1 METDDEE
8 EEEEGG
14 EKKVRIIE
22 IILIQAAALCISNGS
37 FSDPP
42 NIPGLAHFLEHM
54 VFMGSKKYPQ
64 ENKLDDF
71 LGKHGGYTNAWT
83 DCERTSFHFDVEQKY
98 FHQALDIFAQFFI
111 HPLLRQDSVDREI
124 QAVDSEYQMSLPSD
138 DERACMLYGSLAKE
152 GHPMGKFFTGS
163 IDSLKTIPQQNGI
176 DVYGNLKEFEHKMYS
191 AQFMTLAV
199 QSKVSLDKL
208 EKWVRDIFSEVPNNK
223 LPKQSFDHLKDP
235 FDMEKFGKLYYIDPV
250 KDKHMLEIIWSFPS
264 MLPHYRKKPLSYL
277 DFFLGHEGEGS
288 LLAYLKSR
296 YFATEVESGHSYNG
310 FELNTTATQFVVNL
324 TLTDQGLDQFEE
336 VLLAVFQYIHMLQ
349 AKGVQK
355 RYFDEM
361 KTIEETKFRF
371 KEKGDPMDY
380 VERVSEN
387 MQLFVPEDVLT
398 GRDFLYEYDPELI
411 AKCLANLRADN
422 CCVFLSSKQLAE
434 KCDRQD
440 IKWIPVKYGVGD
452 IKPEWRKK
460 WQATD
465 FTMAEVEAELTT
477 KHPIVLSE
485 NEHCTLYYK
494 KDMKFKV
501 PKVFFFSHTLLKIF
515 EAVMNH
521 KLDAPAYPAILA
533 GYDYSTRVDD
543 TGIRFKVI
551 GFNQKLPELFDL
563 LLNAVFE
570 YSCDDELFPFMRN
583 KVKRDLFNAII
594 KPSEL
599 VRMLRFSVLDPNNKS
614 AAEMYAEIDSLT
626 NQDFQQILAE
636 FRQNIKAD
644 ILVVGNV
651 TPKEAMWYKERL
663 ESKLNGKVE
672 PSSVYKRR
680 LYQIP
685 KQWSFC
691 QINSFNMED
700 ANSVITV
707 YLQSDPGDIRAT
719 VINELLDTRMQEPCF
734 DVLRT
739 QLQLGYSVYCQNLLT
754 YGIMGMAI
762 VVQFQAQKFSMHEV
776 DNHIE
781 DFLNKFKEILDK
793 MTTEEFDTLV
803 ESLVAAKQT
812 EDTHLGEEVKRYW
825 GECIEQN
832 YVFDR
837 LEKEVLGNPE
847 VEQADVSS
855 PKEEMEPPH
864 KRANTDKERCY
875 RMIPVR
881 DSSYQD
887 HQCITDMHSFKSKLT
902 LFDHHCITK

>member
-1 METDDEE
+1 M
-8 EEEEGG
+8 
-14 EKKVRIIE
+14 
-22 IILIQAAALCISNGS
+22 IQES
-37 FSDPP
+37 
-42 NIPGLAHFLEHM
+42 
-54 VFMGSKKYPQ
+54 GSKV
-64 ENKLDDF
+64 
-71 LGKHGGYTNAWT
+71 T
-83 DCERTSFHFDVEQKY
+83 
-98 FHQALDIFAQFFI
+98 
-111 HPLLRQDSVDREI
+111 
-124 QAVDSEYQMSLPSD
+124 
-138 DERACMLYGSLAKE
+138 
-152 GHPMGKFFTGS
+152 
-163 IDSLKTIPQQNGI
+163 
-176 DVYGNLKEFEHKMYS
+176 
-191 AQFMTLAV
+191 
-199 QSKVSLDKL
+199 
-208 EKWVRDIFSEVPNNK
+208 
-223 LPKQSFDHLKDP
+223 
-235 FDMEKFGKLYYIDPV
+235 
-250 KDKHMLEIIWSFPS
+250 
-264 MLPHYRKKPLSYL
+264 
-277 DFFLGHEGEGS
+277 
-288 LLAYLKSR
+288 
-296 YFATEVESGHSYNG
+296 
-310 FELNTTATQFVVNL
+310 
-324 TLTDQGLDQFEE
+324 
-336 VLLAVFQYIHMLQ
+336 
-349 AKGVQK
+349 
-355 RYFDEM
+355 
-361 KTIEETKFRF
+361 
-371 KEKGDPMDY
+371 
-380 VERVSEN
+380 
-387 MQLFVPEDVLT
+387 
-398 GRDFLYEYDPELI
+398 
-411 AKCLANLRADN
+411 
-422 CCVFLSSKQLAE
+422 
-434 KCDRQD
+434 
-440 IKWIPVKYGVGD
+440 
-452 IKPEWRKK
+452 
-460 WQATD
+460 
-465 FTMAEVEAELTT
+465 
-477 KHPIVLSE
+477 
-485 NEHCTLYYK
+485 
-494 KDMKFKV
+494 
-501 PKVFFFSHTLLKIF
+501 
-515 EAVMNH
+515 
-521 KLDAPAYPAILA
+521 
-533 GYDYSTRVDD
+533 
-543 TGIRFKVI
+543 

-803 ESLVAAKQT
+803 ESLVATKQT

-837 LEKEVLGNPE
+837 LEKEVAILKTLTLDDLKDWYKQYLGENQRRISFQVLGNPE